1 LPSSYRRTHTARDKF
16 YLKSKSLTLAL
27 ILALC
32 TIVPTSSAAAKVGAT
47 CTKVG
52 AKKVEGGLNLVCT
65 KQGKKLQWAKVKTQ
79 AVPKP
84 TPTASHSPT
93 ATTSTAEAPKT
104 ETQSKYP
111 ASPTSFDDL
120 WEKRAGIVYGV
131 WSKVTEEY
139 KRNKGTMPPLKIHRG
154 ANTPTYISEEKL
166 KVALLE
172 VAQLY
177 TDYQMPKKLV
187 LFYYS
192 RADLESMTQKAQEIM
207 GPEFQKAYDA
217 HGGPL
222 VKCNVP
228 GDCDDGDAYVGADGT
243 AYIAVGLSI
252 KPTPQMKSRYEVA
265 NAETTEFYHS
275 IQGYFYYVNKSSVK
289 SVNGLASPNKPP
301 HWLSSSSENTT
312 SLVLANKDSFEE
324 FEKTQ
329 MGFKSWAK
337 NLGLDFTTEWVD
349 SYVDIKNLNNMW
361 SNNRFNGPGRNSMLM
376 GGMINN
382 ILISIKGHSIMLD
395 FHKEMSAGQTFEETF
410 QKIFGV
416 TWVSVSP
423 LISKVVYDTYQKSY

>member
-1 LPSSYRRTHTARDKF
+1 M
-16 YLKSKSLTLAL
+16 KS
-27 ILALC
+27 
-32 TIVPTSSAAAKVGAT
+32 AAKVLAIALALSVLAPNAFAATKSGAS
-47 CTKVG
+47 CTKAG
-52 AKKVEGGLNLVCT
+52 IKKISAGKSYTCI
-65 KQGKKLQWAKVKTQ
+65 KQGKKLVWSKGTAI
-79 AVPKP
+79 AVTKP
-84 TPTASHSPT
+84 APTNSPT
-93 ATTSTAEAPKT
+93 AETIATPSATPSAEPV
-104 ETQSKYP
+104 SKYP
-111 ASPTSFDDL
+111 AVPTSFDDL
-120 WEKRAGIVYGV
+120 WEKRDGIVYGV

-139 KRNKGTMPPLKIHRG
+139 KKNKGTMPPLEIHRG

-177 TDYQMPKKLV
+177 ANYQMPKKVV

-192 RADLESMTQKAQEIM
+192 RVDLESMTKKAQEIM

-228 GDCDDGDAYVGADGT
+228 SDCDDGDAYVGVDGT
-243 AYIAVGLSI
+243 AYMAVGLSV
-252 KPTPQMKSRYEVA
+252 KPTAQMKSRYEVA
-265 NAETTEFYHS
+265 NAETTEFYHC
-275 IQGYFYYVNKSSVK
+275 IQNNFYSLNKSSAP
-289 SVNGLASPNKPP
+289 SVNGLSAPNKPP

-312 SLVLANKDSFEE
+312 SITLANKASFEE
-324 FEKTQ
+324 FAKTQ
-329 MGFKSWAK
+329 QGFKSWAR
-337 NLGLDFTTEWVD
+337 NLGLDFTTDWVD
-349 SYVDIKNLNNMW
+349 NYVDIKNVNNMW

-382 ILISIKGHSIMLD
+382 ILISIKGHSVMLD
-395 FHKEMSAGQTFEETF
+395 FHKEMSAGLTFEETF
-410 QKIFGV
+410 TKIFGV